1 MNIWQALEIDKF
13 KKKFDVAL
21 FELGHLINKSMV
33 NSFPNKIKSNKIIRP
48 HNLENFK
55 FYISCLSKEYKKKK
69 IVLINGVNSIN
80 STSFLLLKFLSL
92 QNINIIHINNPG
104 IPKIFINKTFY
115 ERFAEVINIEY
126 LILTIKKKIFNYLF
140 KFLNFQNLYYLISG
154 TIQQKEL
161 RNKKKINGVCWDFSK
176 KKNLEKINKKK
187 NYAVY
192 VQSTLNTGDAPILG
206 PNQMKINKDVWLKK
220 LNKFFDEFEKK
231 SNLKIIISAHPKSKN
246 NIKKYFK
253 KRNVY
258 FNITQ
263 ELVYKSK
270 FVLIEG
276 SSAISFVI
284 KYLKPAF
291 MIYSD
296 QQVSRSYYRD
306 QFFHISKSTGIYAHN
321 IENPLNNTFK
331 KKIKFINKKK
341 YRTFQREYLGN
352 PKFSN
357 YEIINKKFFN

>member
-1 MNIWQALEIDKF
+1 MRRNLIIFLNPHIWDMNIWQALEIDKF

-176 KKNLEKINKKK
+176 KKI
-187 NYAVY
+187 
-192 VQSTLNTGDAPILG
+192 
-206 PNQMKINKDVWLKK
+206 
-220 LNKFFDEFEKK
+220 
-231 SNLKIIISAHPKSKN
+231 
-246 NIKKYFK
+246 
-253 KRNVY
+253 
-258 FNITQ
+258 
-263 ELVYKSK
+263 
-270 FVLIEG
+270 
-276 SSAISFVI
+276 
-284 KYLKPAF
+284 
-291 MIYSD
+291 
-296 QQVSRSYYRD
+296 
-306 QFFHISKSTGIYAHN
+306 
-321 IENPLNNTFK
+321 
-331 KKIKFINKKK
+331 
-341 YRTFQREYLGN
+341 
-352 PKFSN
+352 
-357 YEIINKKFFN
+357 